1 MRISVNVQ
9 IKDDDGEKFMGRGPY
24 ELLRRVD
31 KLGSIRQAAID
42 MDMSYAKAH
51 KLLKNLEK
59 NLGVQL
65 MEKTIGGADHGGT
78 KLTAEARVVLKL
90 YVEMVREIETFAQGS
105 FAKFMENLTKL

>member
-9 IKDDDGEKFMGRGPY
+9 IRDDEGEKFMGRGPY
-24 ELLRRVD
+24 DLLRRVD

-59 NLGVQL
+59 NLGVRL
-65 MEKTIGGADHGGT
+65 MEKTIGGAEHGGT
-78 KLTAEARVVLKL
+78 KLTQEARVVLKL
-90 YVEMVREIETFAQGS
+90 YIEMVKEIETFAQRS
-105 FAKFMENLTKL
+105 FATFKDNLAKL